1 MVSMAAGTK
10 DSAGK
15 ELPHPKTHPRR
26 SPDMTVM
33 IQAETA
39 GQRLDHFLSR
49 QSIDHSR
56 SHFKRIIQEHRVLV
70 NGLPTKPSQVLKE
83 GDLVLVWLPL
93 EDALQQL
100 DPQPMPLE
108 IVYEDEDIV
117 VVNKE
122 PGVVVHP
129 GPGHSDGT
137 LVHGLLAHCSRLA
150 SQGAPLRP
158 GIVHRLD
165 RDTSGLLVAAKTE
178 NAYLSLIRQFKERAV
193 MKEYLALVY
202 GGLTE
207 NYGEIRTGFQRHP
220 ADRKKMGVAVPGK
233 RDAITRWQ
241 MERDWKDI
249 ALLRVNL
256 ETGRTHQI
264 RVHLSHIHHPVVG
277 DSVYGG
283 GKRRARALK
292 SGALQEVLLKV
303 ERQMLHAWH
312 LTIHHPRDQR
322 QLHFTASIPGDFAG
336 LLRQIESTFQQDQ

>member
-1 MVSMAAGTK
+1 MAAGTK

-15 ELPHPKTHPRR
+15 ALFHPKTHRNR

-33 IQAETA
+33 IQVEAA
-39 GQRLDHFLSR
+39 GQRLDHLLS
-49 QSIDHSR
+49 QLSLDHSR
-56 SHFKRIIQEHRVLV
+56 SHFKRIIQEHGVLV
-70 NGLPTKPSQVLKE
+70 NGLPTKPSHVLKA

-93 EDALQQL
+93 EEAQQLL
-100 DPQPMPLE
+100 DPQPLPLE

-122 PGVVVHP
+122 PGIVVHP
-129 GPGHSDGT
+129 GPGHSNGT

-165 RDTSGLLVAAKTE
+165 RDTSGLLVVAKTDS
-178 NAYLSLIRQFKERAV
+178 AYLNLIWQFKQRRV

-202 GGLTE
+202 GGFTE

-220 ADRKKMGVAVPGK
+220 ADRKKMGVAVLGK
-233 RDAITRWQ
+233 RDAFTRWQ

-249 ALLRVNL
+249 ALLRVKI

-283 GKRRARALK
+283 GKRRAKTLK
-292 SGALQEVLLKV
+292 SSALQEVLLKA

-312 LTIHHPRDQR
+312 LTIHHPKDQR
-322 QLHFTASIPGDFAG
+322 QLHFTAPIPGDFAV
-336 LLRQIESTFQQDQ
+336 LLRQIESTFQHWHTQ